1 MGPTQNPGD
10 VKGPHESAVDD
21 ERLAAERWASS
32 AEREDAAVG
41 ASSTRLRRKED
52 ASRGPSRHDGDLSHV
67 EGSTSKVNR
76 SIQRKPFGTNHW
88 QTPPLV
94 SAFGLPR
101 GAGGVAASWRSP
113 ETASRELSF
122 SSRSIMRSLQTT
134 GTVLQRM
141 SDAELKERGA
151 RIREM
156 SATAPTEGANL
167 WLLTGAD
174 QASLYI
180 LGTMHAP
187 LLASV
192 HSKRALVEWLIDT
205 RFDQV
210 FTEMAHAS
218 PTLDP
223 VMIRT
228 TIKELEAEQAKRQ
241 NGFTK
246 RVIAEKSGDP
256 RKGREP
262 RQRLLQPR
270 CEGQP
275 HHRTGVEGGPSS
287 DPEDL
292 RGLACEREGAFPRG
306 HEGTGDDCLR
316 PTRKPRAQR
325 CRPTRRADRRKPVG
339 HQQHQAVRDR
349 R

>member
-1 MGPTQNPGD
+1 LSQFEAWTNRLSLLDRRARAAGDARPRRCTVPVVSERAGAERGPRGPLTGPSSSTIRDRVLSSSQRVDLVDEPERHESDVGGLLASTHHLVTPFSNGGVRRLRRSSVSRRAVDGRVDSTPESRIRRRSGQLVDVSRRRSIDGGSDTDPGD

-192 HSKRALVEWLIDT
+192 HSKRALVE
-205 RFDQV
+205 
-210 FTEMAHAS
+210 
-218 PTLDP
+218 
-223 VMIRT
+223 
-228 TIKELEAEQAKRQ
+228 
-241 NGFTK
+241 
-246 RVIAEKSGDP
+246 
-256 RKGREP
+256 
-262 RQRLLQPR
+262 
-270 CEGQP
+270 
-275 HHRTGVEGGPSS
+275 
-287 DPEDL
+287 
-292 RGLACEREGAFPRG
+292 
-306 HEGTGDDCLR
+306 
-316 PTRKPRAQR
+316 
-325 CRPTRRADRRKPVG
+325 
-339 HQQHQAVRDR
+339 
-349 R
+349 